1 MDKFSTIQKLI
12 AAVFVIGLFSGCAS
26 TNRVA
31 ALEARMDEVSAT
43 ASNAQSTADQALA
56 AANAADA
63 KATQAAADAAAA
75 MRAAEEA
82 KSLAAAA
89 DAKADR
95 MFQKSM
101 TK

>member
-1 MDKFSTIQKLI
+1 MDKFSRIQKLV
-12 AAVFVIGLFSGCAS
+12 AAIFLAGLVSGCAS

-31 ALEARMDEVSAT
+31 ALEARLDEVSASVT
-43 ASNAQSTADQALA
+43 AAQSTADQALA
-56 AANAADA
+56 AASAADA
-63 KATQAAADAAAA
+63 KATQAAAD
-75 MRAAEEA
+75 
-82 KSLAAAA
+82 AAAA

>member
-1 MDKFSTIQKLI
+1 MNKFTTTQKLI
-12 AAVFVIGLFSGCAS
+12 AAVFVVGLFSGCAS
-26 TNRVA
+26 TNRVTE
-31 ALEARMDEVSAT
+31 LEARLDEVSAT
-43 ASNAQSTADQALA
+43 ANNAQSTADQALA

-63 KATQAAADAAAA
+63 KASQAAADAAAA